1 MDNIRRVATFV
12 LLLCMA
18 TAAQAQF
25 GWQWISSQPMDGV
38 SQLWM
43 RRTYTNLPYT
53 DRATITLASNGMARL
68 YVNGRYVNP
77 APVAP
82 QCFYAHN
89 SRIMQ
94 TFDVSPYI
102 VRTDTLDIA
111 LWCASANGEP
121 CAAALR
127 LDAHDK
133 ESGVGFTATTDTT
146 WMCRPATVQTD
157 SSGYEWTDGTQW
169 HSTWS
174 YNETDWARWTPAIAL
189 KEKSDNPKTG
199 NPKTGKHPKG
209 ACLPLC
215 LTVKA
220 ITEASPIETSKRNVT
235 YAFPHAFMGF
245 VRVTIRDARPGET
258 IFING
263 MRYICNG
270 TIDEQAIGRFV
281 MLPWRSVTI
290 TGDRRFKPEQV
301 QNVEALEMEAAP
313 QPKDFRHLEE

>member
-1 MDNIRRVATFV
+1 
-12 LLLCMA
+12 MA

-68 YVNGRYVNP
+68 YVNGRFVNP
-77 APVAP
+77 DPVAP
-82 QCFYAHN
+82 QCFYAPN
-89 SRIMQ
+89 SHIMQ

-127 LDAHDK
+127 LDAHNQ
-133 ESGVGFTATTDTT
+133 ESGMGFTATTDNT

-174 YNETDWARWTPAIAL
+174 YNETDWARWTPAIVL
-189 KEKSDNPKTG
+189 KEKSE
-199 NPKTGKHPKG
+199 HPKG
-209 ACLPLC
+209 ECRPLC

-220 ITEASPIETSKRNVT
+220 ITEATPIETGKRSVT

-258 IFING
+258 IFINS

-301 QNVEALEMEAAP
+301 QSVEGQEMEASP
-313 QPKDFRHLEE
+313 QPKDFRHWEE

>member
-1 MDNIRRVATFV
+1 
-12 LLLCMA
+12 
-18 TAAQAQF
+18 
-25 GWQWISSQPMDGV
+25 MDGV

-68 YVNGRYVNP
+68 YVNGRFVNP
-77 APVAP
+77 DPVAP
-82 QCFYAHN
+82 QCFYDRN
-89 SRIMQ
+89 SNMMQ

-127 LDAHDK
+127 LDAHDQ
-133 ESGVGFTATTDTT
+133 ESGMGFTATTDTT
-146 WMCRPATVQTD
+146 WMCRPATAQTD
-157 SSGYEWTDGTQW
+157 NTGYEWADGTQW

-189 KEKSDNPKTG
+189 KEKSE
-199 NPKTGKHPKG
+199 HPKG
-209 ACLPLC
+209 ECRPLC

-220 ITEASPIETSKRNVT
+220 ITEATPIETGKRSVT

-258 IFING
+258 IFINS

-290 TGDRRFKPEQV
+290 TGDRRFKPDQV
-301 QNVEALEMEAAP
+301 QSVEGQEMEAAP
-313 QPKDFRHLEE
+313 QPKNFRHWEE

>member
-1 MDNIRRVATFV
+1 
-12 LLLCMA
+12 
-18 TAAQAQF
+18 
-25 GWQWISSQPMDGV
+25 MDGV

-43 RRTYTNLPYT
+43 RRTYTYLPYT
-53 DRATITLASNGMARL
+53 DRATITLVSNGMARL
-68 YVNGRYVNP
+68 YVNGRFVNP
-77 APVAP
+77 DPVAP
-82 QCFYAHN
+82 QCFYAPN
-89 SRIMQ
+89 SHIMQ

-127 LDAHDK
+127 LDAHDR

-146 WMCRPATVQTD
+146 WMCRPATVQTE

-174 YNETDWARWTPAIAL
+174 YNETDWARWTPAIVL
-189 KEKSDNPKTG
+189 KEKSDNQ
-199 NPKTGKHPKG
+199 KG

-220 ITEASPIETSKRNVT
+220 ITEATPIETGKRSVS

-290 TGDRRFKPEQV
+290 TGDRRFKPDQV

-313 QPKDFRHLEE
+313 QPKDFRHWEE

>member
-1 MDNIRRVATFV
+1 MDNIKRVATFV

-68 YVNGRYVNP
+68 YVNGRFVNP
-77 APVAP
+77 DPVAP
-82 QCFYAHN
+82 QCFYAPN
-89 SRIMQ
+89 SHIMQ
-94 TFDVSPYI
+94 TLDVSPYI

-111 LWCASANGEP
+111 MWCASANGEP
-121 CAAALR
+121 CAAAMR
-127 LDAHDK
+127 LDAHDQ
-133 ESGVGFTATTDTT
+133 ESGMGFTATTDTT

-157 SSGYEWTDGTQW
+157 SSGYEWADGTQW

-174 YNETDWARWTPAIAL
+174 YNETDWARWTPAIAQ
-189 KEKSDNPKTG
+189 KEKSD
-199 NPKTGKHPKG
+199 HQKG
-209 ACLPLC
+209 ACRPLC

-220 ITEASPIETSKRNVT
+220 ITEASPIETSKRSVT

-301 QNVEALEMEAAP
+301 QSVEGQEMEAAP
-313 QPKDFRHLEE
+313 QPKNFRHWEE

>member
-77 APVAP
+77 DPVAP

-189 KEKSDNPKTG
+189 KEKSEHPKTEQE
-199 NPKTGKHPKG
+199 NKEYPKG
-209 ACLPLC
+209 ACRPLC

-220 ITEASPIETSKRNVT
+220 VTEASPTETDKRSVT

-270 TIDEQAIGRFV
+270 TIDEQAIGRFA

-290 TGDRRFKPEQV
+290 TGDHRFKPEQV
-301 QNVEALEMEAAP
+301 QNVEGLEMEAAP
-313 QPKDFRHLEE
+313 QPKVFHHWEE

>member
-1 MDNIRRVATFV
+1 
-12 LLLCMA
+12 MA
-18 TAAQAQF
+18 TVAQAQF

-53 DRATITLASNGMARL
+53 DRATIILASNGMARL
-68 YVNGRYVNP
+68 YVNGRFVNP
-77 APVAP
+77 DPVAP
-82 QCFYAHN
+82 QCFYAPN
-89 SRIMQ
+89 SHIMQ

-127 LDAHDK
+127 LDAHNQ

-157 SSGYEWTDGTQW
+157 SSGYEWADGTQW

-174 YNETDWARWTPAIAL
+174 YNETDWARWTPAIVL
-189 KEKSDNPKTG
+189 KEKSDNQ
-199 NPKTGKHPKG
+199 KG
-209 ACLPLC
+209 ECRPLC

-313 QPKDFRHLEE
+313 QPKDFRHWKE

>member
-1 MDNIRRVATFV
+1 
-12 LLLCMA
+12 
-18 TAAQAQF
+18 
-25 GWQWISSQPMDGV
+25 MDGV

-68 YVNGRYVNP
+68 YVNGRFVNP
-77 APVAP
+77 NPVAP
-82 QCFYAHN
+82 QCFYAPN
-89 SRIMQ
+89 SQIMQ

-127 LDAHDK
+127 LDAHDQ
-133 ESGVGFTATTDTT
+133 ESGIGFTATTDTT

-189 KEKSDNPKTG
+189 KEKSDNQ
-199 NPKTGKHPKG
+199 KG
-209 ACLPLC
+209 ACLPFC

-220 ITEASPIETSKRNVT
+220 VTEATPIETGKRSVT

-313 QPKDFRHLEE
+313 QPKDFRHWEE

>member
-1 MDNIRRVATFV
+1 
-12 LLLCMA
+12 
-18 TAAQAQF
+18 
-25 GWQWISSQPMDGV
+25 MDGV

-43 RRTYTNLPYT
+43 RRTYTDLPYT

-133 ESGVGFTATTDTT
+133 
-146 WMCRPATVQTD
+146 
-157 SSGYEWTDGTQW
+157 
-169 HSTWS
+169 
-174 YNETDWARWTPAIAL
+174 
-189 KEKSDNPKTG
+189 
-199 NPKTGKHPKG
+199 
-209 ACLPLC
+209 
-215 LTVKA
+215 
-220 ITEASPIETSKRNVT
+220 
-235 YAFPHAFMGF
+235 
-245 VRVTIRDARPGET
+245 
-258 IFING
+258 
-263 MRYICNG
+263 
-270 TIDEQAIGRFV
+270 
-281 MLPWRSVTI
+281 
-290 TGDRRFKPEQV
+290 
-301 QNVEALEMEAAP
+301 
-313 QPKDFRHLEE
+313 

>member
-1 MDNIRRVATFV
+1 
-12 LLLCMA
+12 MA

-25 GWQWISSQPMDGV
+25 GWQWISCQPMDGV

-68 YVNGRYVNP
+68 YVNGRFVNP
-77 APVAP
+77 DPVAP
-82 QCFYAHN
+82 QCFYAPN
-89 SRIMQ
+89 SHIMQ

-127 LDAHDK
+127 LDAHDQ
-133 ESGVGFTATTDTT
+133 ESSMGFTATTDTT

-169 HSTWS
+169 HSTCS
-174 YNETDWARWTPAIAL
+174 YNETDWARWTPAIVL
-189 KEKSDNPKTG
+189 KEKSDNQ
-199 NPKTGKHPKG
+199 KG

-220 ITEASPIETSKRNVT
+220 ITEAAPIETSKRSVT

-313 QPKDFRHLEE
+313 QPKDFRHWKE